1 MVRKKENLIDILRGL
16 TIPVAITVHALGACI
31 IELILIVKIN

>member
-16 TIPVAITVHALGACI
+16 IIPVGIMVHALGVYI
-31 IELILIVKIN
+31 IALILIVKIN